1 MRVTSPP
8 LLPILRSQIQ
18 GVVLATT
25 YLSPGEE
32 FSVTQLA
39 GIAEATITAAAH
51 EVDRL
56 VDTGY
61 LADRRLGNMR
71 LVRRP
76 PDNLITGPLT
86 DLLAVTFGPLP
97 VLVRELSKVKG
108 IEQAYLYGSWA
119 ARYSGEVGGVPGD
132 VDVLAI
138 GHPSL
143 DALDSAASAARTVL
157 RREVSIRRVSP
168 EYWANPDTG
177 DTFMTA
183 VQQSPLV
190 SIPGGLSPVQSP
202 KGQHLNPPPQIPCS
216 ASV

>member
-1 MRVTSPP
+1 MRVTAPP
-8 LLPILRSQIQ
+8 LLPLLRSQIQ
-18 GVVLATT
+18 GVILATI

-39 GIAEATITAAAH
+39 GIAEATVTAAAH

-76 PDNLITGPLT
+76 PENAITGPLT

-97 VLVRELSKVKG
+97 VLARELSDVEG

-132 VDVLAI
+132 VDVLVI
-138 GHPSL
+138 GQPSL
-143 DALDSAASAARTVL
+143 DALDSAASTARTVL

-168 EYWANPDTG
+168 AYWANPDPG
-177 DTFMTA
+177 DTFMAA

-190 SIPGGLSPVQSP
+190 SILGG
-202 KGQHLNPPPQIPCS
+202 PPPEQEES
-216 ASV
+216 